1 MGTDTLGLVKALFPS
16 VGEFQGQEAGVGGL
30 VSSGRGDVIGGLYR
44 GNEGR
49 R

>member
-30 VSSGRGDVIGGLYR
+30 VNSGMGEGIGGFWR
-44 GNEGR
+44 GNQ
-49 R
+49 